1 MPTHIALLRGINVG
15 GGGKVPMS
23 ELRQVVTGL
32 GHHEVATYI
41 QTGNIIFTPSHDDS
55 AALAAELEA
64 AIAASFNVRTT
75 AVVLSR
81 AELSAVISAN
91 PYPDE
96 PVPRFV
102 HGVFLRGDPDEA
114 LRARI
119 AEAVAVAADK
129 GSRDEAT
136 IVGRTLYLHT
146 PDGFGTSELAR
157 ELLINRRSNPLASAT
172 ARNWVTVTKL
182 LALCGGELSSD

>member
-41 QTGNIIFTPSHDDS
+41 QTGNIVFTPSHDDS

-64 AIAASFNVRTT
+64 AIASSFNVRTT

-102 HGVFLRGDPDEA
+102 HGVFMRADPDEA
-114 LRARI
+114 LRARV
-119 AEAVAVAADK
+119 AEAVAMAADR

-157 ELLINRRSNPLASAT
+157 DLLLNKRSNPLAYAT
-172 ARNWVTVTKL
+172 ARNWATVAKL
-182 LALCGGELSSD
+182 YALCGG

>member
-1 MPTHIALLRGINVG
+1 MPTHVALVRGINVG

-23 ELRQVVTGL
+23 ELRQVVAGL
-32 GHHEVATYI
+32 GHRDVATYI

-55 AALAAELEA
+55 AVLAAELQA
-64 AIAASFNVRTT
+64 GIAESFNVDTT
-75 AVVLSR
+75 VVVLSR
-81 AELSAVISAN
+81 AELNAVIRAN

-102 HGVFLRGDPDEA
+102 HGIFLRSDPDA
-114 LRARI
+114 AVRKRV

-146 PDGFGTSELAR
+146 PDGFGTSELAK
-157 ELLINRRSNPLASAT
+157 ELLLNRRSNPLATAT
-172 ARNWVTVTKL
+172 ARNWATITKL
-182 LALCGGELSSD
+182 LALCDG